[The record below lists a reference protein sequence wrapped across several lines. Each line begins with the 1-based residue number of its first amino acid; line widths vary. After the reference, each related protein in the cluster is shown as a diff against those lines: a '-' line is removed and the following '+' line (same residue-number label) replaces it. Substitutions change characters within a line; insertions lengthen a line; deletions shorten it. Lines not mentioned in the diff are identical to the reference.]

1 MAIWKLEN
9 VTLVNCHNF
18 ATTPCPRQITQRKRG
33 RQLKAHLSFWEL
45 TMVISLR
52 RKRYATVLKMVQSC
66 CCAWKWHFKFFSF
79 RKWREEEKKPQSIR
93 MMSWWHINKA
103 RYMPIAKAIVLS
115 FRVFEEWNHI
125 LETGISSVE
134 IFLKLGE
141 VWEEVMKR
149 KAKGSLIY
157 MMT

>member
-1 MAIWKLEN
+1 
-9 VTLVNCHNF
+9 
-18 ATTPCPRQITQRKRG
+18 
-33 RQLKAHLSFWEL
+33 
-45 TMVISLR
+45 
-52 RKRYATVLKMVQSC
+52 
-66 CCAWKWHFKFFSF
+66 
-79 RKWREEEKKPQSIR
+79 
-93 MMSWWHINKA
+93 
-103 RYMPIAKAIVLS
+103 MPIAKAIVLA

-149 KAKGSLIY
+149 KAKGSLIN

>member
-1 MAIWKLEN
+1 MQQYLKWFKAPAAPENDILNFFHLESGE
-9 VTLVNCHNF
+9 
-18 ATTPCPRQITQRKRG
+18 K
-33 RQLKAHLSFWEL
+33 K
-45 TMVISLR
+45 
-52 RKRYATVLKMVQSC
+52 KK
-66 CCAWKWHFKFFSF
+66 
-79 RKWREEEKKPQSIR
+79 KKPQSIR

-103 RYMPIAKAIVLS
+103 RYMPIAKAIVLA

-125 LETGISSVE
+125 LETGISNVE

-149 KAKGSLIY
+149 KAKGSLIN